1 MAFVT
6 NCVNRVSLNSH
17 TIRGRSP
24 PIDLCKNA
32 KVVFTFK
39 PFYVTKKRETRHME
53 EKNKRPWGHFEVL
66 SDAPNHKVKRI
77 VVEPGGILSLQR
89 HKLRSEH
96 WFVVSGTG
104 IASVDGKDYCV
115 QSGSVVDIPSK
126 TTHRLKNSSA
136 EILIII
142 EVQTGE
148 YFGED
153 DIERLEDK
161 YGRV

>member
-1 MAFVT
+1 
-6 NCVNRVSLNSH
+6 
-17 TIRGRSP
+17 
-24 PIDLCKNA
+24 
-32 KVVFTFK
+32 
-39 PFYVTKKRETRHME
+39 ME
-53 EKNKRPWGHFEVL
+53 ATNKRPWGHFEVL
-66 SDAPNHKVKRI
+66 SDAPDHKVKRI

-96 WFVVSGTG
+96 WFIVSGSG
-104 IASVDGKDYCV
+104 IATVDGKECPV
-115 QSGSVVDIPSK
+115 CAGSAIDIPVGAA
-126 TTHRLKNSSA
+126 HRMENSSSTS
-136 EILIII
+136 LVII

>member
-1 MAFVT
+1 LGLI
-6 NCVNRVSLNSH
+6 NKNSEFGEM
-17 TIRGRSP
+17 T
-24 PIDLCKNA
+24 L
-32 KVVFTFK
+32 
-39 PFYVTKKRETRHME
+39 
-53 EKNKRPWGHFEVL
+53 KNKRPWGYFEVL

-77 VVEPGGILSLQR
+77 VIEPGGILSLQR

-96 WFVVSGTG
+96 WFVVSGKG
-104 IASVDGKDYCV
+104 IASIDGKDYSV
-115 QSGSVVDIPSK
+115 QNGSTVDIPSK
-126 TTHRLKNSSA
+126 KTHRLENSSA
-136 EILIII
+136 ENLVII

>member
-1 MAFVT
+1 MT
-6 NCVNRVSLNSH
+6 L
-17 TIRGRSP
+17 
-24 PIDLCKNA
+24 
-32 KVVFTFK
+32 
-39 PFYVTKKRETRHME
+39 
-53 EKNKRPWGHFEVL
+53 KNKRPWGYFEVL
-66 SDAPNHKVKRI
+66 SEAPNHEVKRI

-96 WFVVSGTG
+96 WFVVSGKG

-115 QSGSVVDIPSK
+115 QNGSAVDIPAK
-126 TTHRLKNSSA
+126 ITHRLENTST
-136 EILIII
+136 ENLVII

-161 YGRV
+161 YGRA

>member
-1 MAFVT
+1 
-6 NCVNRVSLNSH
+6 
-17 TIRGRSP
+17 
-24 PIDLCKNA
+24 
-32 KVVFTFK
+32 
-39 PFYVTKKRETRHME
+39 ME
-53 EKNKRPWGHFEVL
+53 AINKRPWGHFEVL
-66 SDAPNHKVKRI
+66 SDAPDHKVKRI

-96 WFVVSGTG
+96 WFIVSGK
-104 IASVDGKDYCV
+104 GKAIVEDKNYDL
-115 QSGSVVDIPSK
+115 SAGSVLDIPK
-126 TTHRLKNSSA
+126 KAKHRVENSSA
-136 EILIII
+136 ENLVII